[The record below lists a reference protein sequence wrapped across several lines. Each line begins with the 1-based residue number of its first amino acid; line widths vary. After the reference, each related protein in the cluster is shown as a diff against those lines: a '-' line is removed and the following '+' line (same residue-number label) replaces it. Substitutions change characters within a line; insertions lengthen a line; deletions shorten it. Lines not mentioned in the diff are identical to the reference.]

1 MKVLLE
7 SVAAPYTARIFVN
20 NLKRVADVAEMK
32 DMSQIPKALNEFKPD
47 LLILKKENI
56 TGVVKAFCDK
66 NNVKVI
72 DLDSFEDIIVPIIDV
87 VRFKDNSDKEDI
99 SVFAT
104 DPNQAFLVDFLSR
117 NYNVKVYGQKIN
129 SPRYL
134 GELSRVEKYEVI
146 NKSKLCVVFNP
157 VDEYESVLL
166 DTHAVAYGQEFNTIV
181 SLIECID
188 NVSTSKLADKKE
200 NYKTSNDITF
210 SIDTLTKLGFN
221 EEAKILEVI
230 LKETLAC

>member
-56 TGVVKAFCDK
+56 TGVVKA
-66 NNVKVI
+66 
-72 DLDSFEDIIVPIIDV
+72 SFEDIIVPIIDV